1 MADVKRKSKDVIVI
15 TEGLRRRIPRNE
27 VRELGD

>member
-1 MADVKRKSKDVIVI
+1 MADAKRKSKDVVVI
-15 TEGLRRRIPRNE
+15 IEGLHRRIPRNE